1 MSVRFS
7 ALDRRAIRRLQPGEK
22 ANERGITAERL
33 AAGDVRYSVNI
44 MVDGKRIH
52 RVVGLQS
59 DGVTRTQCEE
69 FIAAKRTEARAGRL
83 QLPKGRK
90 LALTFAA
97 AADRYTRRLEEGG
110 GKNLPIKRRQLR
122 MYLTPNFGALRLD
135 AITAFAVDTY
145 KKRRLDQGAAS
156 ATVNRELA
164 TLSHL
169 FYSAV
174 EWRWLD
180 RVPVRLGK
188 RKLAESPGRLIALTD
203 AECDVLMCAAIAGAN
218 PDCWLF
224 VAFGLNTTMRHDEI
238 MCTRWQQLDLTN
250 RRLFVPDAKAGQRE
264 QPITP
269 ELAEILARERDMRET
284 ARAGFFLRRTK
295 TASGAMLR
303 IWAARSRMRWCG
315 RGSTRWRSR
324 RT

>member
-110 GKNLPIKRRQLR
+110 GKNLPIKRRQQRRISAHCGWTRSPHLR
-122 MYLTPNFGALRLD
+122 STPTRRGGSIRGPHRRRSIASSPPYRTCSTAPWSGAGS
-135 AITAFAVDTY
+135 TAC
-145 KKRRLDQGAAS
+145 RCGSAS
-156 ATVNRELA
+156 A
-164 TLSHL
+164 S
-169 FYSAV
+169 
-174 EWRWLD
+174 WR
-180 RVPVRLGK
+180 R
-188 RKLAESPGRLIALTD
+188 
-203 AECDVLMCAAIAGAN
+203 
-218 PDCWLF
+218 
-224 VAFGLNTTMRHDEI
+224 
-238 MCTRWQQLDLTN
+238 
-250 RRLFVPDAKAGQRE
+250 
-264 QPITP
+264 
-269 ELAEILARERDMRET
+269 AR
-284 ARAGFFLRRTK
+284 GG
-295 TASGAMLR
+295 S
-303 IWAARSRMRWCG
+303 SR
-315 RGSTRWRSR
+315 
-324 RT
+324 